1 VTHGLLAI
9 AELVGVMAQLYRH
22 GDRSPTA
29 SYPNDPHNESAW
41 PQGFGQLTTVSL
53 VLSCRNNWQSFT
65 PVSSDFI
72 TLYRSVEL
80 CIACVRQKC
89 TLLRMSWHSVCGHTC
104 KIGRIDLELVWEG
117 SDSFGP
123 REPCM
128 RGGCTFAPPGE
139 YDGMICAWQRCS
151 LMSYY
156 FHHFTC
162 FEYSC

>member
-53 VLSCRNNWQSFT
+53 VLSCLNNWQSFT

-104 KIGRIDLELVWEG
+104 KIG
-117 SDSFGP
+117 
-123 REPCM
+123 
-128 RGGCTFAPPGE
+128 
-139 YDGMICAWQRCS
+139 
-151 LMSYY
+151 
-156 FHHFTC
+156 
-162 FEYSC
+162 